1 MAKNEV
7 AVVDEAD
14 AFELAADLRGMAE
27 ADSGRGSENVTAQDI
42 AIPYIG
48 ILQALSPQCQE
59 GTPEFHESFRPGMF
73 YQNVNGLVWDTKKEG
88 PLEIVPCAFD
98 RKIVEWIPRDAGG
111 GLVAVH
117 ETNTPLM
124 REAKPND
131 KKIPTLPNGHN
142 LIDTSTHYVLYYSPI
157 TEEFEPAVISMK
169 STAQKKSRLWNS
181 LISQQFIPGTK
192 SPAPRWLFRW
202 DFTTAIETSGDNRWY
217 NFEIARGKVVDQ
229 ATYLKAKGLNESFK
243 AGTVVVAD
251 QSGGG
256 NVIEDEIPF

>member
-1 MAKNEV
+1 MSKSTAL
-7 AVVDEAD
+7 ATSEAD
-14 AFELAADLRGMAE
+14 AFELAEQLASMAAE
-27 ADSGRGSENVTAQDI
+27 DAGRGNENVTAQDI

-59 GTPEFHESFRPGMF
+59 GTPEYHESFRPGMF
-73 YQNVNGLVWDTKKEG
+73 FQNVNNLVWDTKKDG

-117 ETNTPLM
+117 EVNTPLM

-142 LIDTSTHYVLYYSPI
+142 LIDTSTHYVLYRSPI
-157 TEEFEPAVISMK
+157 SGEFEPAVISMK

-181 LISQQFIPGTK
+181 LISQQVIPNSK
-192 SPAPRWLFRW
+192 APAPRWLFRW
-202 DFTTAIETSGDNRWY
+202 NFTTAIEISGDNRWY
-217 NFEIARGKVVDQ
+217 NFEIARGDVVDM
-229 ATYLKAKGLNESFK
+229 ATYARAKRLNENFR
-243 AGTVVVAD
+243 AGTVTTAEPAGGTEVA
-251 QSGGG
+251 
-256 NVIEDEIPF
+256 DEIPF